1 MGYTLPAAI
10 GAKLAQPDRPVI
22 GLAGDGDLM
31 QTVQELHLAA
41 ELGIDIVIACLNNS
55 GWLSIRDFQRG
66 MFGEDRSVAVEFT
79 DHLGNPNPVD
89 FAAVARAMGC
99 EAEQVNSIE
108 DVNPAMGRALSSGGP
123 YLVDFRLGREPA
135 DTEGINAGYWDL
147 PKPAYLP

>member
-1 MGYTLPAAI
+1 
-10 GAKLAQPDRPVI
+10 
-22 GLAGDGDLM
+22 
-31 QTVQELHLAA
+31 
-41 ELGIDIVIACLNNS
+41 
-55 GWLSIRDFQRG
+55 